1 MKKANF
7 DTQLPYN
14 FNSQVPEPLLFVVA
28 ECDNQNL
35 KIFGINIEFSKNDLV
50 LFLVISDMIL
60 ISVMLLGYQIIY
72 RI

>member
-14 FNSQVPEPLLFVVA
+14 FNSQVPEPLLFAVA